1 MHIVKENG
9 DGTVTI
15 DRKVYD
21 EMHRRACAERTDW
34 VTLTPDM
41 RAAVN
46 DAVDQNIA
54 VLNTCEN
61 TLYTCT
67 IRIANEALRNLINA
81 LLDGYPLQIK
91 VKYGWH

>member
-1 MHIVKENG
+1 MYAVRENG
-9 DGTVTI
+9 DRTVTI

-34 VTLTPDM
+34 VPLTPEM

-46 DAVDQNIA
+46 DTVDQNIA
-54 VLNTCEN
+54 VLNTCDN

-81 LLDGYPLQIK
+81 LPDGYPLQIK
-91 VKYGWH
+91 VK